1 MKTLQNIKVKNQGK
15 VVEVISVDQ
24 AETMA
29 DVHQLWTD
37 EEIISLC
44 NTQSATNQKNA
55 TRQKY
60 ADAAQT
66 PRALCQT
73 AINAVGAL
81 GDEKHKAKA
90 YDFSERFKAV
100 TGDKEVKAGLYDAIR
115 ADAKE
120 YLAEHT
126 QQADTDAEQ
135 ADDTDE
141 QADADT
147 DDTE

>member
-1 MKTLQNIKVKNQGK
+1 MKTVTGVKVKNNGK
-15 VVEVISVDQ
+15 VVETISITQ

-29 DVHQLWTD
+29 EVHQLWTD

-44 NTQSATNQKNA
+44 NTQSATNQKNK

-60 ADAAQT
+60 ADAGQT
-66 PRALCQT
+66 PRALCQA
-73 AINAVGAL
+73 AIDAVGAL

-90 YDFSERFKAV
+90 YDFGERFKAV

-115 ADAKE
+115 ADAKA

-126 QQADTDAEQ
+126 EQAEQ
-135 ADDTDE
+135 ADDDDDDE
-141 QADADT
+141 Q
-147 DDTE
+147 DTE

>member
-1 MKTLQNIKVKNQGK
+1 MKTVTGVKVKNNGK
-15 VVEVISVDQ
+15 VVETISIAQ

-60 ADAAQT
+60 ADTAQT
-66 PRALCQT
+66 PRALCQA
-73 AINAVGAL
+73 AIDAVGAL
-81 GDEKHKAKA
+81 GGQEHEAAA
-90 YDFSERFKAV
+90 YKLFKRFTAV
-100 TGDKEVKAGLYDAIR
+100 TGDKKIRASLYDAIR
-115 ADAKE
+115 ADAKA
-120 YLAEHT
+120 YLAE
-126 QQADTDAEQ
+126 QAEQ

-141 QADADT
+141 QDA
-147 DDTE
+147 DDTEQGDTE

>member
-1 MKTLQNIKVKNQGK
+1 MKTLQNVKVKHGGK
-15 VVEVISVDQ
+15 VVETISVKQ
-24 AETMA
+24 AETLA
-29 DVHQLWTD
+29 EVHQLWTD

-60 ADAAQT
+60 ADAGQT

-81 GDEKHKAKA
+81 GTTEAEAAA
-90 YDFSERFKAV
+90 YKLFKRFTAV
-100 TGDKEVKAGLYDAIR
+100 AGDKEVKAGLYDAIR

-135 ADDTDE
+135 ADDTD
-141 QADADT
+141 
-147 DDTE
+147 DTE

>member
-1 MKTLQNIKVKNQGK
+1 MKTVTGVKVKHDGK
-15 VVEVISVDQ
+15 VVETISVTQ
-24 AETMA
+24 AETIA
-29 DVHQLWTD
+29 EVHQLWTD

-60 ADAAQT
+60 ADAGQT

-73 AINAVGAL
+73 AVNAVGAL
-81 GDEKHKAKA
+81 GTTEAEAAA
-90 YDFSERFKAV
+90 YKLFKRFTAV
-100 TGDKEVKAGLYDAIR
+100 TGDKVVRASLYDAIR
-115 ADAKE
+115 ADARA

-126 QQADTDAEQ
+126 EQ

-147 DDTE
+147 NDTEQSDTE